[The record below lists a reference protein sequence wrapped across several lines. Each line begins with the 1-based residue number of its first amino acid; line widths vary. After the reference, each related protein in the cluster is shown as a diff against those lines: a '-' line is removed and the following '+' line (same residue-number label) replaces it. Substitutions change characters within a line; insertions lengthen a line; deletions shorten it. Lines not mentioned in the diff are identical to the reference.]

1 MVPRLCAFLASLIL
15 VLTFNAYACV
25 LPLQTHAGMDCSS
38 DTNDPARQICDA
50 FLEIG
55 PQSEYSPNDFGSL
68 VHIAFHLPAQVH
80 TIALTASLPLHPPPG
95 PDTSIHSSIST
106 TVLRI

>member
-1 MVPRLCAFLASLIL
+1 MHRMATVLAFLLL

-25 LPLQTHAGMDCSS
+25 LPLQTATQMDCSS
-38 DTNDPARQICDA
+38 GTDEQTRQTCDA

-55 PQSEYSPNDFGSL
+55 PHSQFSSHHVASTVTLECAVPSHVSD
-68 VHIAFHLPAQVH
+68 AFVSSCES
-80 TIALTASLPLHPPPG
+80 TPPPRG
-95 PDTSIHSSIST
+95 SGMSVHRSIPT

>member
-1 MVPRLCAFLASLIL
+1 MRRMAAFLVFLLL

-25 LPLQTHAGMDCSS
+25 LPLQTATQMDCDSGTE
-38 DTNDPARQICDA
+38 DQARQTCDA

-55 PQSEYSPNDFGSL
+55 PQSQVSAHQALS
-68 VHIAFHLPAQVH
+68 AFYFECPVSGHVPD
-80 TIALTASLPLHPPPG
+80 ASLSGSEPTPPPRDS
-95 PDTSIHSSIST
+95 DTPIHLSIPT

>member
-1 MVPRLCAFLASLIL
+1 MRRMAAFLVFLLL

-25 LPLQTHAGMDCSS
+25 LPLQTVTQMDCDSS
-38 DTNDPARQICDA
+38 TDDQARQTCDA

-55 PQSEYSPNDFGSL
+55 PQSQVSAHQALS
-68 VHIAFHLPAQVH
+68 AFYLECPVPVHLPDISVSGFE
-80 TIALTASLPLHPPPG
+80 LTPPPRDS
-95 PDTSIHSSIST
+95 DTPIHLSIPT